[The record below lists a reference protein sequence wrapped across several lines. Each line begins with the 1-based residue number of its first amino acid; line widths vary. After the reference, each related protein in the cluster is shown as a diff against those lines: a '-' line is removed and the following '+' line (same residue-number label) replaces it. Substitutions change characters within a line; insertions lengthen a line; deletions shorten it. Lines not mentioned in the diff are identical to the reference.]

1 MKRLVLPIA
10 LAAAL
15 TAPAFAEDVTVTI
28 AGVKAKGGNV
38 LVSLQTEAEFMQP
51 RGTYG
56 AKVAAPAQD
65 GTVTVTL
72 HDVKPGTY
80 SVSVL
85 HDENSDMQM
94 KMANGMPAEG
104 WSMKNADQLRAAPT
118 FAETSFTVATA
129 PVSLNLQMVYP

>member
-1 MKRLVLPIA
+1 MKRLILPIA

-15 TAPAFAEDVTVTI
+15 AGPAFAEDVTVTI
-28 AGVKAKGGNV
+28 AGVKAKGGDV
-38 LVSLQTEAEFMQP
+38 LVALQTEAEYLQP

-56 AKVAAPAQD
+56 AKAAAPAKD

-72 HDVKPGTY
+72 HNVKPGAY

-118 FAETSFTVATA
+118 FAETSFAVAAA
-129 PVSLNLQMVYP
+129 PVSLNLQMIYP